1 MKVDKRKIIVIF
13 VDEKTKD
20 AYDNLKA
27 GKFEDRQLHEFI
39 GRALD
44 DLKKNPRVGIPL
56 PKRLIPKEY
65 VQKYNVNNLY
75 KYDLPNGWRLI
86 YTLRGSEVE
95 ILSVIWTAPPKWTV
109 SLNNHRSET
118 GGICNGGSLRSHFRN
133 L

>member
-1 MKVDKRKIIVIF
+1 MRADKRKIIVIF

-27 GKFEDRQLHEFI
+27 GKFEDRQLYEFI
-39 GRALD
+39 GRAFD
-44 DLKKNPRVGIPL
+44 DLKKNPRVGIYL

-95 ILSVIWTAPPKWTV
+95 ILSVILEWFDNKNYDRRFGYKT
-109 SLNNHRSET
+109 S
-118 GGICNGGSLRSHFRN
+118 
-133 L
+133 